1 MIAAQ
6 THKALRVLLLI
17 FAILLALGGLLLITS
32 SSYFV
37 SMAPAWLQSPPSM
50 FFPVALKFIGLF
62 ALAMSYL
69 SYVTSR
75 DPVRYVAAID
85 AFAFL
90 LIGAALLDL
99 YASFVLHLEPFFS
112 TWFVIVR
119 SIVRIGIALVF
130 IALRPRQAT

>member
-6 THKALRVLLLI
+6 THRALRVLLLI

-37 SMAPAWLQSPPSM
+37 SVAPTWFHIPPSM
-50 FFPVALKFIGLF
+50 FFPVALKFIGIF

-75 DPVRYVAAID
+75 DPVRYVGVID

-90 LIGAALLDL
+90 LIAAALLDL
-99 YASFVLHLEPFFS
+99 YAAFVLHLEPFFS
-112 TWFVIVR
+112 AWFVIVR
-119 SIVRIGIALVF
+119 SIVRVGIALAF
-130 IALRPRQAT
+130 IALRPRQAA